1 MKFTREELLATFGP
15 GAQEFLRNAER
26 QAEADR
32 RFCEQLDKD
41 TADEH
46 AFRKFLEKCGVR

>member
-1 MKFTREELLATFGP
+1 MKFTQEELLATFGP
-15 GAQEFLRNAER
+15 GAQEFLRNAAK

-41 TADEH
+41 VSDEH
-46 AFRKFLEKCGVR
+46 AFRKFLKQCGVA